1 MSTIEPQRA
10 QAQEP
15 TIVFLHG
22 WAMTPAVWAPVIAHL
37 PGRRWIAPALP
48 GHAGAPAAAGA
59 ELAHWVEPLIRALPP
74 ATILVGWSLGALLA
88 LELAHR
94 APQHVTGL
102 VLVGGSARFVAD
114 DSAVADGWPGLA
126 AETVAAFRAGF
137 ADDPHATLKRFL
149 ALQCLGEPDRRATQ
163 ALLGAALTPLA
174 EARPAD
180 RPAAADQPTNDEP
193 AAAERSATTTP
204 PDDAPDP
211 THAAALADGLALLA
225 AADLRAALPGI
236 TQPSLLIHGE
246 HDALMPIAA
255 ARRLA
260 QALPRARLE
269 TLAGSGHA
277 LPLTRSADCARLI
290 AEFADA

>member
-10 QAQEP
+10 QAREP

-114 DSAVADGWPGLA
+114 DGGVADGWPGLA

-180 RPAAADQPTNDEP
+180 RPAAADRP
-193 AAAERSATTTP
+193 ATTTP
-204 PDDAPDP
+204 PEDAPDP

-225 AADLRAALPGI
+225 AADLRPALPGI
-236 TQPSLLIHGE
+236 AQPSLLIHGE

-260 QALPRARLE
+260 QALQRARLE